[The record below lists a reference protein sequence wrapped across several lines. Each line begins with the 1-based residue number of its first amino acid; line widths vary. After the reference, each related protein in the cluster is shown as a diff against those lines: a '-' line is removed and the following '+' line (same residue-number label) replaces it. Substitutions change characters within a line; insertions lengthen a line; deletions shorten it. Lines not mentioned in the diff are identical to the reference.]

1 MQPKPRWQHTLAF
14 DWQTDGWGA
23 TLENTFVQGW
33 TESADLVD
41 ANIGVPT
48 EYKVKDTVR
57 WNLSGTYRGVKNL
70 TVRVG
75 IRNLF
80 NTEPPFTAS
89 SSYGSHAAG
98 YAASFAD
105 PRGRFFYASLG
116 YQFK

>member
-1 MQPKPRWQHTLAF
+1 
-14 DWQTDGWGA
+14 
-23 TLENTFVQGW
+23 
-33 TESADLVD
+33 
-41 ANIGVPT
+41 
-48 EYKVKDTVR
+48 
-57 WNLSGTYRGVKNL
+57 VKNL

-75 IRNLF
+75 VRNLF
-80 NTEPPFTAS
+80 DKEPPFTAS